1 MAKKT
6 TSITRRFLIFS
17 IIFFL
22 VVLLGGTGAFFF
34 SMRQIVHNTAS
45 QELIRLLETE
55 RMRLEEGVNAEIAV
69 VVKMANSPLLG
80 RYFRNPDNP
89 ELESLAF
96 EEMAGYR
103 DAFQSNTVFWVN
115 NVDKRFYSDD
125 AYVYTIN
132 PDDPAEY
139 WYKMTLYETEIF
151 NFNINYNDSLKKT
164 MLWINAPVFVNQQAI
179 GVVGTGIDLT
189 VFIDSI
195 YGNLGRDS
203 DEEGLSQVQLY
214 LFNEENEITGAADAA
229 LIEQKKTITDLVSDG
244 SRIAETAQG
253 LEPDGIETFVMGSA
267 QYAVGRIPR
276 LNWYITAFVP
286 ITPAMYLQSSMT
298 VIFFMMILVIFLIFV
313 VINIFIRSTLKP
325 LDGMMRILG
334 EVSERWDLT
343 KRITIN
349 RSDEIGALAEFFNK
363 TFDKMKDLIATIKQQ
378 TVSLF
383 DIGSELAYNMTATA
397 AAINKIVS
405 HIQSIKGRVIHQ
417 SASITETNATME
429 QITGNIGQLNR
440 NIEKQTVSM
449 SRSSSAIEEMLANI
463 QSVTQTLVKNA
474 DHVHSLAD
482 ASDIGR
488 QGLQEVVADIQ
499 EIARESAGLLEI
511 NAVMENIAS
520 QTNLL
525 SMNAAIEAAHAGEA
539 GKGFAVVAG
548 EIRKLA
554 ESSSNQSKTVSAVL
568 KKIKESIDKITT
580 STENVLNKFEAI
592 DSGIKTVADQE
603 ENIRNAMEEQGEGS
617 RQILESTGE
626 LNEVTSIVKNGSGE
640 MLEGSRQIIT
650 EGRNLQM
657 MTAEITN
664 GINEMVAG
672 ADQIN
677 VAVVEVNDLSSRNRD
692 NIDILVKEIARFK
705 VE

>member
-1 MAKKT
+1 
-6 TSITRRFLIFS
+6 
-17 IIFFL
+17 
-22 VVLLGGTGAFFF
+22 
-34 SMRQIVHNTAS
+34 MRQIVRNNAS

-55 RMRLEEGVNAEIAV
+55 RMRLEENVNAEIAI
-69 VVKMANSPLLG
+69 VVKMANSPLLQ
-80 RYFRNPDNP
+80 RYFLNPANP
-89 ELESLAF
+89 ELESFAF
-96 EEMAGYR
+96 EEIAGYR
-103 DAFQSNTVFWVN
+103 DAFQSNTVFWVSD
-115 NVDKRFYSDD
+115 VDKKFYSDD
-125 AYVYTIN
+125 AYAYTIN

-139 WYKMTLYETEIF
+139 WYNMTLYETEIF

-164 MLWINAPVFVNQQAI
+164 MLWINAPVFVDKQAI
-179 GVVGTGIDLT
+179 GIVGTGIDLT

-203 DEEGLSQVQLY
+203 EEEGLSQVQLY
-214 LFNEENEITGAADAA
+214 LFNEGNEITGAADAV
-229 LIEQKKTITDLVSDG
+229 LIEEKKLITDLLNGG
-244 SRIAETAQG
+244 SRIKETAQG
-253 LEPDGIETFVMGSA
+253 LKPDAIKTFGIGSV

-286 ITPAMYLQSSMT
+286 ITPALYLQNSMA
-298 VIFFMMILVIFLIFV
+298 VIFLMMILVIFLVFV

-325 LDGMMRILG
+325 LSEMMHILG

-343 KRITIN
+343 KRISIN

-363 TFDKMKDLIATIKQQ
+363 TFDKMKDLIATIKRQ

-383 DIGSELAYNMTATA
+383 DIGSELAHNMTETA
-397 AAINKIVS
+397 AAIDKIIS
-405 HIQSIKGRVIHQ
+405 NIQNIKDRVTNQ

-429 QITGNIGQLNR
+429 QITGNIGQLNK
-440 NIEKQTVSM
+440 NIEKQTVSV
-449 SRSSSAIEEMLANI
+449 SRSSSAIEEMLENI

-474 DHVHSLAD
+474 DNVQSLAE

-488 QGLQEVVADIQ
+488 QGLQEVVADTQ
-499 EIARESAGLLEI
+499 EIARQSAGLLEI
-511 NAVMENIAS
+511 NAVIENIAS

-548 EIRKLA
+548 EIHKLA
-554 ESSSNQSKTVSAVL
+554 ESSSHQSKTISAVL

-580 STENVLNKFEAI
+580 STENVLNKFELI
-592 DSGIKTVADQE
+592 ESGIKTVADQE
-603 ENIRNAMEEQGEGS
+603 ENIRTAMEEQGEGS

-626 LNEVTSIVKNGSGE
+626 LNEVTDIVKNGSGE

-650 EGRNLQM
+650 EGRNLEM
-657 MTAEITN
+657 MTEEITN
-664 GINEMVAG
+664 SMNEMVAG

-677 VAVVEVNDLSSRNRD
+677 TAVVEVNDLSSRNRD
-692 NIDILVKEIARFK
+692 NINILVKEIARFK